1 MKKYEYDANTVVV
14 ITVRIVDLCVFRH
27 GHYPED
33 LGDLA

>member
-1 MKKYEYDANTVVV
+1 MKKYEYDANTVV